1 MGPLRAFGRSMRA
14 AALRSCLLIGAV
26 VVVVAPGRAALA
38 DPSAADIEA
47 QITTQWN
54 QLEPTIESYNKVH
67 ADLQANQAK
76 ADQLEK
82 TIKPLELQVDLA
94 LSRVGSIASE
104 SYKTG
109 AASPLLAMLNSGS
122 QDNVLDQ
129 LSIINQIS
137 RKQLAEISSVKVT
150 RDKFVADKKTL
161 DALLVQLTAQDADL
175 SAKKKTIETQLAS
188 LQKLRQQAYGASGT
202 AGGVLK
208 PVACPYEYISGA
220 AGAAATKACAQI
232 GKKYVYATAGPN
244 TFDCSGLTMY
254 AWSAGASLPHNAL
267 DQYAKT
273 THISAASLRT
283 GDLIFYGSPIH
294 HVAIYVGGGWMVH
307 APNTGDYVRMAKTT
321 GPGTPSGYGRVA

>member
-1 MGPLRAFGRSMRA
+1 MRA
-14 AALRSCLLIGAV
+14 AALRSCLVIGAV

-67 ADLQANQAK
+67 ADLQANKAK

-122 QDNVLDQ
+122 QANVLDQ

-137 RKQLAEISSVKVT
+137 RRQIAEISSVKAT
-150 RDKFVADKKTL
+150 RDKFLADKKTL

-202 AGGVLK
+202 AGGSLK
-208 PVACPYEYISGA
+208 PVACPYEYIAGA
-220 AGAAATKACAQI
+220 AGAAEH
-232 GKKYVYATAGPN
+232 VR
-244 TFDCSGLTMY
+244 L
-254 AWSAGASLPHNAL
+254 
-267 DQYAKT
+267 
-273 THISAASLRT
+273 LRA
-283 GDLIFYGSPIH
+283 H
-294 HVAIYVGGGWMVH
+294 HVRL
-307 APNTGDYVRMAKTT
+307 VRRGFSTT
-321 GPGTPSGYGRVA
+321 QRPGPVREDDAHLSGEPANG